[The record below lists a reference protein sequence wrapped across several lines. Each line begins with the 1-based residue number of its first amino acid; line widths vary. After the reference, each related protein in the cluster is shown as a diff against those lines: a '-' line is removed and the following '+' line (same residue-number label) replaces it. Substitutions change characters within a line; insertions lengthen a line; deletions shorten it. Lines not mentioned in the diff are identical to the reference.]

1 MKKVLVELKVMV
13 ELEFDQYTL
22 TEDTITQ
29 AINEMEYSF
38 DTFEKYYD
46 VTDYEITDMS
56 WEIK

>member
-1 MKKVLVELKVMV
+1 MV

-38 DTFEKYYD
+38 DTFEKYYE
-46 VTDYEITDMS
+46 VTDYEIRDMS
-56 WEIK
+56 FEVK

>member
-13 ELEFDQYTL
+13 ELEFDNSTI

>member
-38 DTFEKYYD
+38 DTFEKYYE
-46 VTDYEITDMS
+46 VTDYEIRDMS
-56 WEIK
+56 FEVK